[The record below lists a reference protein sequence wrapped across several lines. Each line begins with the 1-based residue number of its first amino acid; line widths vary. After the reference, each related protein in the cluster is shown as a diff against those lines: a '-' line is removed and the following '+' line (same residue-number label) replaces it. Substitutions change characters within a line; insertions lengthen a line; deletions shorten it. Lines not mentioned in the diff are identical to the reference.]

1 MFCFIVVLPKELR
14 EIGKECICK
23 QISYAEFSWS
33 IFYDIWTKCKVLWSK
48 CPYSLRMREIM
59 GQEKL
64 RMWNVF
70 KWWNEYIISR
80 SINRGASG
88 RPGNTY
94 LVPYFYNCQGY
105 AGLLEDHDIN
115 KFLAAVEEIPP
126 NFSPEF
132 GEYTENI
139 M

>member
-1 MFCFIVVLPKELR
+1 
-14 EIGKECICK
+14 
-23 QISYAEFSWS
+23 
-33 IFYDIWTKCKVLWSK
+33 
-48 CPYSLRMREIM
+48 M

-64 RMWNVF
+64 RMWTVF

-105 AGLLEDHDIN
+105 AGLLEDLDIN
-115 KFLAAVEEIPP
+115 KFIAAVEEIPP